1 MAINKCTGPKN
12 SLYKVLILSL
22 ILYLLFDISLLM
34 DFFTTDTRNALESKE
49 YAQWIAFAPMVFQ
62 ASRILRDNGIL
73 KQIGISKRTG
83 ITLDELVEKVKLKL
97 YNVRVLLEAGL
108 GIGLVYINEEKYF
121 LTKTGYFILND
132 ELTRV
137 NLDFTNDVCYKG
149 LADLDK
155 SLENGK
161 PEGLKALGNWS
172 TLYEGLS
179 SFPEPAKESWFKF
192 DHYYSDNAFDQVLPY
207 VFDKRPK
214 KILDIGGNTGKWS
227 LACAR
232 HCPDVEMTIMDLP
245 GQTGMAR
252 ENIKDK
258 GLDQRIRFFE
268 ANILDEK
275 TVFPRGF
282 DGIWMSQFLD
292 CFSDEEIISILK
304 RSAAALED
312 NGYIYILELFWDKQR
327 FTASAFCL
335 QMTSLYFTAMA
346 NGNSQMYDS
355 KVFLKLI
362 EQSGLEVVEQIDN
375 IGVSH
380 SLLLCKKIK

>member
-1 MAINKCTGPKN
+1 MN
-12 SLYKVLILSL
+12 
-22 ILYLLFDISLLM
+22 
-34 DFFTTDTRNALESKE
+34 FFTSDTRNALEAKE

-73 KQIGISKRTG
+73 RQIEKSRRTG
-83 ITLDELVEKVKLKL
+83 ISLEDIVEKSGLPM
-97 YNVRVLLEAGL
+97 YSVRVLLEAGL
-108 GIGLVYINEEKYF
+108 GIGLVYISEEKYF

-155 SLENGK
+155 SLDNGK

-192 DHYYSDNAFDQVLPY
+192 DHYYSDNAFDEVLPH
-207 VFDKRPK
+207 VLNSKPK
-214 KILDIGGNTGKWS
+214 KILDIGGNTGKFS
-227 LACAR
+227 IACANFS
-232 HCPDVEMTIMDLP
+232 PDVSMTIMDLP
-245 GQTGMAR
+245 GQLNMAK
-252 ENIKDK
+252 ENIKTK
-258 GLDQRIRFFE
+258 GLSDRIHFYE

-275 TVFPRGF
+275 TVFPKGF

-304 RSAAALED
+304 RCAASVAD
-312 NGYIYILELFWDKQR
+312 DGYIYILELFWDKQR
-327 FTASAFCL
+327 FSASAFCL

-355 KVFLKLI
+355 KVFLNLI
-362 EQSGLEVVEQIDN
+362 KQSGLEVVEQIDH

-380 SLLLCKKIK
+380 SLLKCKKIK